1 MVAGRKEASWSSCI
15 CRRGRGRKVAEL
27 LSEAV
32 AEDGLLMFIAAG
44 PGFGVQAA
52 LTFGF
57 GEIISAK
64 WLHDAL
70 TLKSSFETFLIIPR
84 LKCVLKTVPNK
95 LIV

>member
-1 MVAGRKEASWSSCI
+1 MVEGRKEASWSSCV
-15 CRRGRGRKVAEL
+15 CRRGRGRNVAEL

-32 AEDGLLMFIAAG
+32 ADDGLLMFIAAG

-64 WLHDAL
+64 WFHDAL
-70 TLKSSFETFLIIPR
+70 TLKSHLKPFSLFLD
-84 LKCVLKTVPNK
+84 
-95 LIV
+95 